1 MRKKAVLV
9 ISFGTSYHETREKNI
24 EAIER
29 DIREAFP
36 EHEFRRA
43 FTSPT
48 IIKIMR
54 ERDGLQTD
62 HVEQALERLCSEGF
76 TEVVAQPTHVIRGFE
91 YDRVME
97 VIRKFQGRF
106 ETLVCG
112 EPLLTD
118 MEDYREVVRILGG
131 EFAQYRGEKTDIVLM
146 GHGTEHVANFSYERL
161 QRVFLD
167 AGLADFLVGTVEASP
182 TLQNMVKLVEER
194 GSERVVLAPL
204 MVVAG
209 DHASNDMAGDGE
221 DSWRS
226 RFAVMG
232 YEVECVMK
240 GMGEYA
246 DIRRMYVRHAQ
257 DAARKAEERG
267 RQDAAR
273 ESGERGRQ
281 DAAWES
287 GETGWQNAAWK
298 SEAMDRRKAERCGT
312 LYGIGVGPGDPELLT
327 LKAAR
332 LIRECDVIAVP
343 GEDWRSSIAWQ
354 IALRAVPEAEEKE
367 CIGVNLPMTRDK
379 AVLKACHERAAETV
393 IGYLEQG
400 KQVGFLN
407 LGDVTLYATYL
418 YIHRLVLERGYR
430 AELVS
435 GIPSFCAVAAELNT
449 GLAESADQFHI
460 LSQPGQV
467 EAGLRLPGT
476 KVIMK
481 MGKNIEQVKGWI
493 RDAGMDAM
501 MVENCGLPGQRI
513 CRSVDEIPVD
523 AGYYSLLIV
532 KEHKNGGEETEMEA
546 GKRIGREG

>member
-1 MRKKAVLV
+1 MKKKAILV
-9 ISFGTSYHETREKNI
+9 ISFGTSYHETRTKNI

-36 EHEFRRA
+36 DHEFRRA

-54 ERDGLQTD
+54 ERDGLPAE

-106 ETLVCG
+106 EALVCG

-118 MEDYREVVRILGG
+118 MEDYRELVRILGR
-131 EFAQYRGEKTDIVLM
+131 EFAQYRGAKTDIVLM

-161 QRVFLD
+161 QRAFLD
-167 AGLADFLVGTVEASP
+167 VGLDDFLVGTVEASP

-226 RFAVMG
+226 RFAAMG
-232 YEVECVMK
+232 YQVECVMK

-246 DIRRMYVRHAQ
+246 DIRRLYVRHAQ
-257 DAARKAEERG
+257 DAARKAEEMD

-273 ESGERGRQ
+273 
-281 DAAWES
+281 
-287 GETGWQNAAWK
+287 K
-298 SEAMDRRKAERCGT
+298 PEAMGRRNAERCGT

-332 LIRECDVIAVP
+332 LIKECDVIAVP

-354 IALRAVPEAEEKE
+354 IALRAVPEVEEKE
-367 CIGVNLPMTRDK
+367 CIGVALPMTRDK

-393 IGYLEQG
+393 IGYLDQG

-467 EAGLRLPGT
+467 EAGLKLPGT

-532 KEHKNGGEETEMEA
+532 KEHRDGGKEIEMET
-546 GKRIGREG
+546 GREG